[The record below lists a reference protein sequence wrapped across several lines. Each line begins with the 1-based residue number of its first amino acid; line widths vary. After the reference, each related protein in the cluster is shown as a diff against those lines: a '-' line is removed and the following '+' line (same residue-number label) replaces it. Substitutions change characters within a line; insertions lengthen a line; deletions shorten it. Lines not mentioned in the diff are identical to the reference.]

1 MIAVHVHF
9 WTFVFQTVNF
19 LVLVWVLRR
28 LLYRP
33 IARIIARRQQEIADS
48 LDKAEADRAAA
59 AGAHAA
65 LAKREA
71 EVGVERERVI
81 ETGHQ
86 QAEADRTVLLAD
98 AQRKAEQTHEASR
111 AQVEHERAAAVLAL
125 RAGAADLGVSV
136 AERLL
141 ASVGSDGANA
151 PLLDQALAA
160 VGKLDAREKALL
172 AAECRSGSIL
182 RIVTAAALSGD
193 RRAVC
198 KATLGTVLGV
208 EPGVEFGEDPALI
221 AGAEIHLPH
230 AIVRQSW
237 RDQLARI
244 RRELDADDPG

>member
-1 MIAVHVHF
+1 MHAHL

-33 IARIIARRQQEIADS
+33 IARVIAQRQQEIGES
-48 LDKAEADRAAA
+48 LGKAEADRAAA
-59 AGAHAA
+59 GSANAE
-65 LAKREA
+65 LATRQAEA
-71 EVGVERERVI
+71 GVECNRII
-81 ETGHQ
+81 EAGRR

-98 AQRKAEQTHEASR
+98 AQQKADRTNEAGR
-111 AQVEHERAAAVLAL
+111 IEVEHERAAATLAL

-141 ASVGSDGANA
+141 ASVGVDDATT
-151 PLLDQALAA
+151 PLLDQALA
-160 VGKLDAREKALL
+160 VLGQLDPRERERL
-172 AAECRSGSIL
+172 ASECRNGSIL
-182 RIVTAAALSGD
+182 RIVTAAILPGD

-198 KATLGTVLGV
+198 QAKLSSVLGV
-208 EPGVEFGEDPALI
+208 QPGVEFGEDPALI

-237 RDQLARI
+237 RDQLGRI
-244 RRELDADDPG
+244 RRELDADDAH